1 MFLFLQSTRVDW
13 LAVEISRRQKDSA
26 KNLQL
31 GMWIRTISFAVGAHR
46 PTSPFT
52 HAISRTDAFKGQ
64 KLIESCCT
72 VFHLKVSQKRNS
84 RRRDFGLTCSRLRYK
99 RCRTRIV
106 ASIEEHV
113 QTVHIFIEPNSA
125 DSVHASRRGIKN
137 HCCDVSTVD
146 NLLYSNLPEGA
157 EAMNSVLLVGKQE
170 HGNFRFCG
178 KEFRQDEDLGIHVTA
193 KDNTERIQPITYE
206 GKYGLTRKATAD
218 EIHQLRS
225 VTRSL
230 AWKHDL
236 ISQTVSEK
244 FRARLKM
251 LVFETCANAI
261 ILWNMQH
268 LNPYVA
274 SIFLQIFLWTMQSS

>member
-26 KNLQL
+26 QILQL
-31 GMWIRTISFAVGAHR
+31 AMWIRTISFAVGAHR

-52 HAISRTDAFKGQ
+52 HAISRTDAFKGK

-72 VFHLKVSQKRNS
+72 VFHLKVFQKRNS

-137 HCCDVSTVD
+137 HCCDVSKVD
-146 NLLYSNLPEGA
+146 NLLFGYLPEGA
-157 EAMNSVLLVGKQE
+157 GATNSVLQQFLVGKHE
-170 HGNFRFCG
+170 HGIFSFCG

-206 GKYGLTRKATAD
+206 AKTRFDTKGCSRRNTST
-218 EIHQLRS
+218 EIRH
-225 VTRSL
+225 
-230 AWKHDL
+230 
-236 ISQTVSEK
+236 TVS
-244 FRARLKM
+244 RL
-251 LVFETCANAI
+251 ETRPDLSNRI
-261 ILWNMQH
+261 
-268 LNPYVA
+268 
-274 SIFLQIFLWTMQSS
+274 